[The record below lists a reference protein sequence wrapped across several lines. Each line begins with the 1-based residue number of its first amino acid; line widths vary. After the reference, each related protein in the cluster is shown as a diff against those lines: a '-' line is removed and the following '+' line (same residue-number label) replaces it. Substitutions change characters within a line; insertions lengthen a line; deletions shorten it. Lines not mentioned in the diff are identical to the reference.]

1 MDYPSNSNRKKEE
14 NQKPKK
20 DIEKV
25 VSTEVIVQKKTVSDR
40 FKNIFIG
47 GEFKASM
54 RYISA
59 EVLLPAFR
67 NMIVDATT
75 KGIERVIYGESAPK
89 LPRSSM
95 QPRMSY
101 NTPVDRSYS
110 RFASPTPQTV
120 SRNRRYDVSNIVLVS
135 REEAETVLER
145 LSDILGQYDVASV
158 ADLHQLVGLPSTWV
172 DNKWG
177 WSSLRYA
184 DVRQIREGF
193 LLELPQVEPI

>member
-1 MDYPSNSNRKKEE
+1 MDYPSNSNKNKEE
-14 NQKPKK
+14 PSKPKK

-25 VSTEVIVQKKTVSDR
+25 ISTEAIVQKKSVSEK
-40 FKNIFIG
+40 FKNIFLG
-47 GEFKASM
+47 GEFKSSL

-75 KGIERVIYGESAPK
+75 KGIERVIYGESTPK
-89 LPRSSM
+89 RPASSM
-95 QPRMSY
+95 QSRMSY

-110 RFASPTPQTV
+110 RFASPSQHTV

-145 LSDILGQYDVASV
+145 LNDILQKYDVVSV
-158 ADLHQLVGLPSTWV
+158 ADLHQLVGLPSTYI

-177 WSSLRYA
+177 WSSLRFA

-193 LLELPQVEPI
+193 LLDLPPVEPI

>member
-14 NQKPKK
+14 VLKPKK

-25 VSTEVIVQKKTVSDR
+25 ISTDAIVHKKTLTDR
-40 FKNIFIG
+40 FKNVFLG
-47 GEFKASM
+47 GEFKSSV

-89 LPRSSM
+89 RPASSM
-95 QPRMSY
+95 QSRMSY

-110 RFASPTPQTV
+110 RFASPSVNNV

-145 LSDILGQYDVASV
+145 LNDILEKFDVVSV
-158 ADLHQLVGLPSTWV
+158 ADLHQLVGLPSTYI

-177 WSSLRYA
+177 WSSLRFA

-193 LLELPQVEPI
+193 LLDLPPVEPI

>member
-89 LPRSSM
+89 RPRSSM

>member
-14 NQKPKK
+14 ISKPKK
-20 DIEKV
+20 EIEKV
-25 VSTEVIVQKKTVSDR
+25 ITTDAIVHKKTLSDR
-40 FKNIFIG
+40 FKNVFLG
-47 GEFKASM
+47 GEFKSSV

-89 LPRSSM
+89 RPASTM
-95 QPRMSY
+95 QSRMSY

-110 RFASPTPQTV
+110 KFASPNTYTA
-120 SRNRRYDVSNIVLVS
+120 SRNRRYDVNNIILVS
-135 REEAETVLER
+135 KEEAETVLER
-145 LSDILGQYDVASV
+145 LNDIIERFDVVSV
-158 ADLHQLVGLPSTWV
+158 ADLHQLVGLPSTYV

-177 WSSLRYA
+177 WSSLRFA

-193 LLELPQVEPI
+193 LLDLPPVEPI